1 MRIIRGTI
9 EKEDLSEPLW
19 KNSKFTKIGLDPP
32 PDKHNIIP
40 WRPPPFLKK
49 KV

>member
-32 PDKHNIIP
+32 QTQHYPLETS
-40 WRPPPFLKK
+40 PFLEK

>member
-32 PDKHNIIP
+32 PPINTTLSLGNLP
-40 WRPPPFLKK
+40 LS
-49 KV
+49 